1 MGLENIDQGSI
12 SLGGEVCVELRG
24 RRTRVNRRL
33 QRQIG
38 MVFQHY
44 TLFPHLSVIENLIL
58 APVRAWGEA
67 PAAARDRALVLLSRL
82 DLRDKQGAY
91 PNRLSGGQK
100 QRVAIARALMLEP
113 KVMLFDEVTS
123 ALDPELIAEVLDVML
138 DLAQQQMAM
147 IIITHEMTFA
157 RRIASRIVFLDKGSI
172 VEEAPPDQFFLHPR
186 EERSRRFL
194 RHFFGQ
200 SREPGFTT

>member
-1 MGLENIDQGSI
+1 
-12 SLGGEVCVELRG
+12 
-24 RRTRVNRRL
+24 
-33 QRQIG
+33 
-38 MVFQHY
+38 
-44 TLFPHLSVIENLIL
+44 
-58 APVRAWGEA
+58 
-67 PAAARDRALVLLSRL
+67 
-82 DLRDKQGAY
+82 
-91 PNRLSGGQK
+91 
-100 QRVAIARALMLEP
+100 MLEP